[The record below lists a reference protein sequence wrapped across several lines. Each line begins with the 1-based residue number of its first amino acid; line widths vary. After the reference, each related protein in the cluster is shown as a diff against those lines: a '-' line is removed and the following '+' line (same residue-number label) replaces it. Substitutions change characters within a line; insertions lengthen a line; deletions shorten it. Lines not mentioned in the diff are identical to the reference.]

1 MKVLLTGAT
10 GYIGGRLVT
19 ALLEQGFDVR
29 CMARDPS
36 RLDQHPWRDRVEV
49 VRGDVLD
56 RESLNGALAGCDSAV
71 YLVHSMDGASVGFAE
86 RDRTGA
92 ANFREA
98 AADNNLSRIV
108 YLGGLGDGDDLSEH
122 LASRQEVGR
131 LLAEG
136 PTPVTEVRAAVI
148 IGSGSVSFEMMRYL
162 TEVLPVMV
170 TPRWV
175 RTRCQPIAIRN
186 VLEVLAAAVADEGPD
201 GHVWEIGG
209 PDQLTY
215 EEMMRRYAVQAGL
228 RRRWIIPV
236 PLLSPQLSRHWIGLV
251 TPIPPGVAKPLVNS
265 LRNEVVVRD
274 NDVAERLVER
284 LIPFDEAVRRALDR
298 SSDGN
303 VVTRWSDAAAS
314 PAMAQPS
321 DPDWAGGTLQ
331 FDERR
336 VDTSAS
342 PDDLYWAFARIGGDA
357 GYYAFDWAWK
367 LRGLVDRLV
376 GGVGLR
382 RGRRHPTD
390 LRPGEALDFWR
401 VALVERGR
409 RLQLAAEMKLPG
421 EAWLEFEAL
430 PTPEGSRLRQ
440 TAYFRPRG
448 LLGRL
453 YWLVLVPAH
462 ALIFERMARRIASTA
477 EDRTAAHRSGTGA

>member
-1 MKVLLTGAT
+1 MLLTGAT

-19 ALLEQGFDVR
+19 ALLEQGFTVR

-36 RLDQHPWRDRVEV
+36 RLDQHPWRDDVEV

-56 RESLNGALAGCDSAV
+56 PASLVEALSGCESAV
-71 YLVHSMDGASVGFAE
+71 YLVHSMDGASEGFAE
-86 RDRTGA
+86 RDRRGATNFSGA
-92 ANFREA
+92 AA
-98 AADNNLSRIV
+98 AAGVRRIV

-131 LLAEG
+131 LLAQG

-186 VLEVLAAAVADEGPD
+186 VLEVLAAAVADQGPD
-201 GHVWEIGG
+201 DHVWEIGG

-215 EEMMRRYAVQAGL
+215 EQMMQRYAVQAGL

-265 LRNEVVVRD
+265 LRNEVVVND
-274 NDVAERLVER
+274 NAVAEGLVER

-321 DPDWAGGTLQ
+321 DPEWAGGTLQ
-331 FDERR
+331 FDERT
-336 VDTSAS
+336 VETAAA
-342 PDDLYWAFARIGGDA
+342 PDDLYWAFARIGGDT

-367 LRGLVDRLV
+367 LRGLIDRLV

-401 VALVERGR
+401 VALVERGQ

-421 EAWLEFEAL
+421 EAWLEFEAI
-430 PTPEGSRLRQ
+430 PTPDGSRLRQ

-453 YWLVLVPAH
+453 YWLALIPAH
-462 ALIFERMARRIASTA
+462 ALIFERMAQRIAA
-477 EDRTAAHRSGTGA
+477 AGGDRTAAAEAATGA